1 MIKIFIIVGMVCIP
15 NAQCFTWQ
23 PKKVVQYETKQ
34 ECLTQGN
41 KVGKEMFDRMNKKGI
56 PASINIYCY
65 EMEIEKWQV
74 L

>member
-1 MIKIFIIVGMVCIP
+1 MVCIP
-15 NAQCFTWQ
+15 NMQCFTWQ
-23 PKKVVQYETKQ
+23 PKEVVHYETKQ

-41 KVGKEMFDRMNKKGI
+41 KVGKEMFERMNAKGI

>member
-1 MIKIFIIVGMVCIP
+1 MVKIFIIEGMVCIP
-15 NAQCFTWQ
+15 NMQCFTWQ
-23 PKKVVQYETKQ
+23 PKKVIHYETKQ

-41 KVGKEMFDRMNKKGI
+41 KVGKEMFERMNAKGI